1 MNLRI
6 LCPLLILS
14 AILPGFASEGWKSRF
29 TDGPSAGVLTGG
41 DLEQTRPA
49 FGWQAG
55 FDLSRPVSL
64 DLTCLFW
71 EDEIPSSTLAPL
83 GLPAGGKVNLDNTSI
98 ALSARY
104 HVVRRETWSSYLGGG
119 FSYFLANEE
128 DKQLNRAIANAG
140 LRSPSDA
147 DVELQDGF
155 APHLLAGAEVSL
167 ARHWEVF
174 GEARLVLA
182 DYDLETRLVSDLED
196 GRRVS
201 AKHRESYGYDH
212 ALFRIGLN
220 YRF

>member
-6 LCPLLILS
+6 LCPLLLVCTHLS
-14 AILPGFASEGWKSRF
+14 SPGSEGWKSRF

-41 DLEQTRPA
+41 DLDQSRPA

-55 FDLSRPVSL
+55 FDVNRPVSL
-64 DLTCLFW
+64 DLACLFW

-98 ALSARY
+98 SLSARY
-104 HVVRRETWSSYLGGG
+104 HFIRRETWSSYLGGG
-119 FSYFLANEE
+119 ASYFLSNEE
-128 DKQLNRAIANAG
+128 DKQLNRTIASAG

-174 GEARLVLA
+174 GEARLVMA
-182 DYDLETRLVSDLED
+182 DYDLETRLVSTLDD
-196 GRRVS
+196 GRKVS
-201 AKHRESYGYDH
+201 AKSRESYGYDH